1 MSEKKKSGFS
11 FFTEKAASHIA
22 SFDTADMKEKAQKA
36 GEFIGGKAMDIKGS
50 AMAAKEDIT
59 EKLTELDRMLEA
71 SITEYNDAYTLM
83 NDKGVRLFIER
94 NRSVDTISFIEQ
106 LINSIASQPKSFE
119 SDFDEI
125 KSDRNVFLNSCDFGE
140 HELQAARIA
149 AGGAGAGIAAGA
161 SVAFMAPTAAMWVA
175 TTFGT
180 ASTGTAISA
189 LSGAAAQNA
198 ALAWLGGGALT
209 AGGSGMAG
217 GSAVLAMAGPVGWTI
232 VGATLLTSI
241 VLFSKNRAK
250 LNKQKNEEIE
260 AVKKNTERVKEVD
273 ALLNGLL
280 TQTNMVRTGLNEAYM
295 SCADLFGKNY
305 MTFDEEQKLKLGALV
320 NQTKT
325 LAALLGQTIN

>member
-94 NRSVDTISFIEQ
+94 NRSVDTICFIEQ

-125 KSDRNVFLNSCDFGE
+125 KSDRNVFQNLIENAFSSNIREALNHSA
-140 HELQAARIA
+140 ELAR
-149 AGGAGAGIAAGA
+149 
-161 SVAFMAPTAAMWVA
+161 
-175 TTFGT
+175 
-180 ASTGTAISA
+180 
-189 LSGAAAQNA
+189 
-198 ALAWLGGGALT
+198 
-209 AGGSGMAG
+209 
-217 GSAVLAMAGPVGWTI
+217 AVGVKEDEI
-232 VGATLLTSI
+232 LTSVEDI
-241 VLFSKNRAK
+241 
-250 LNKQKNEEIE
+250 
-260 AVKKNTERVKEVD
+260 D
-273 ALLNGLL
+273 A
-280 TQTNMVRTGLNEAYM
+280 Y
-295 SCADLFGKNY
+295 F
-305 MTFDEEQKLKLGALV
+305 LG
-320 NQTKT
+320 
-325 LAALLGQTIN
+325 